1 MMNVTVKAILEGAL
15 QKAKESND
23 IYRNRI
29 ADADAN
35 LLREQ
40 QMWTPQIEMNVKAI
54 ADLEE
59 ALSANGK
66 QE

>member
-1 MMNVTVKAILEGAL
+1 MNATVKAILEGAL
-15 QKAKESND
+15 REAKESND
-23 IYRNRI
+23 IYENRI

-59 ALSANGK
+59 ALSANEK